1 MQFGAFGWMIDSV
14 LCLGS
19 FLISKINNYAYPYH
33 VVDWLEERR
42 NSTGVTLHWWWHTHC
57 CKMHL
62 VISVHWKLCL
72 WSTAAA
78 EVTGEL
84 EAEWINY
91 WQLVNG
97 RMRPGRPSYL
107 ESCFLC
113 FYNCYFHMVKVHR
126 FVKRPIVRSSPLK
139 CSGMEVWTIFILQ
152 THHACLHL
160 VSIHCLV
167 IAAVWLQ
174 SLLIYR
180 PHEDEIWVGLVSW
193 PTTDGLPIEM

>member
-139 CSGMEVWTIFILQ
+139 CSGLDNFYTANTPCLPSPCKHSLSSNSSRLIAVT
-152 THHACLHL
+152 THLSTPWRWNL
-160 VSIHCLV
+160 
-167 IAAVWLQ
+167 
-174 SLLIYR
+174 
-180 PHEDEIWVGLVSW
+180 SW
-193 PTTDGLPIEM
+193 PS